1 MYLENPD
8 WLWPSLTL
16 KLVFI
21 LIIAGVAT
29 RGKAQTSNVPPVEK
43 AEITEPMQMGNL
55 IPDVLWNTPL
65 TLWNAADDRTET
77 ITLGDY
83 RGKVIILDFWA
94 TWCKSCI
101 VNMPRMHQ
109 LQDQFEDDVV
119 VLPVT
124 YEDESLVS
132 AFFGR
137 TADGSIVAL
146 RPLFKS
152 IIVDSV
158 LKRVF
163 PNPDRSIPYF
173 AIIGNNGVFS
183 GLTVPPQMNER
194 LLSLLASGEEAY
206 IPPLQ
211 AAPETPLLER
221 SPQYVANRLN
231 KPVYYSMLS
240 GYMEGFT
247 FPSDRYVDTVSQI
260 RRDYYINMSL
270 LRLYCNALSS
280 GLPYQPNRRIF
291 LVDSA
296 VQYENHYRRNPQFD
310 YRKHSYCF
318 EGIFPIGMTK
328 EEANAHL
335 LLSLNTLT
343 GVHGS
348 LITRT
353 MPCLV
358 IRANAPITQ
367 THPEDSSQLRHLS
380 MRSFVDL
387 LNRQYETAIPPVIDE
402 SGYTGK
408 LWIDEEFDFGDIER
422 VRQVLASYNM
432 LLDSESRELE
442 MFVLSD
448 GEYDPLSTPIKLSK
462 FGYVR
467 KGVINE

>member
-1 MYLENPD
+1 MFLENAD

-16 KLVFI
+16 KLVFT
-21 LIIAGVAT
+21 LIIVGVAT
-29 RGKAQTSNVPPVEK
+29 RGKAQTLNMPAAKEMELTNPLP
-43 AEITEPMQMGNL
+43 IGEP
-55 IPDVLWNTPL
+55 ISDELWNVL
-65 TLWNAADDRTET
+65 ITLWNAEDDRTET

-83 RGKVIILDFWA
+83 RGKVIVLDFWA

-101 VNMPRMHQ
+101 VNMPRMHR
-109 LQDQFEDDVV
+109 LQDKFESDVV

-124 YEDESLVS
+124 YEDETVVS
-132 AFFGR
+132 AFLER
-137 TADGSIVAL
+137 TADKGMVAL

-152 IIVDSV
+152 IIADSV

-173 AIIGNNGVFS
+173 AIIGNNGEFV
-183 GLTVPPQMNER
+183 GLTIPPQMNEQ
-194 LLSLLASGEEAY
+194 LLASLVSGEEAY

-221 SPQYVANRLN
+221 SPRYIANRLN

-247 FPSDRYVDTVSQI
+247 FPASRTVDTISQI
-260 RRDYYINMSL
+260 RRDYYINMPL
-270 LRLYCNALSS
+270 LRLYSNALSS
-280 GLPYQPNRRIF
+280 GLPNQPNRRIF
-291 LVDSA
+291 LVDSVA
-296 VQYENHYRRNPQFD
+296 QYEYHYRRNSKFD
-310 YRKHSYCF
+310 YREQCFCF
-318 EGIFPIGMTK
+318 EGIFPIDVTK

-348 LITRT
+348 LITRP
-353 MPCLV
+353 MPCFV
-358 IRANAPITQ
+358 IRVDSSITQ
-367 THPEDSSQLRHLS
+367 SITKSSAHLRQLT

-387 LNRQYETAIPPVIDE
+387 LNRQYDTAIPPVIDE

-408 LWIDEEFDFGDIER
+408 LWIDEEFDFGDIEQ
-422 VRQVLASYNM
+422 VRKVLARYNM

-448 GEYDPLSTPIKLSK
+448 GEHDPVSTPITLSK
-462 FGYVR
+462 YGYVR
-467 KGVINE
+467 KGVSNE